1 MPADRRATFPT
12 AKPVKTERTHE
23 ENQERAYI
31 AASRR
36 SDRSLEAR
44 IESARRASEIH
55 KKRTGRALR
64 VTEQDVVNEEMYEEE
79 DDDLPTQYQRLNAH
93 LQTSSWLFN
102 RKLHDYI
109 ATQHGVRNMFLN
121 QQFPGHQLQP
131 YGSQYQPNATQ
142 LPMMSGSMLPPQ
154 AFNAAT
160 PDFTQ
165 PQQPFSPQGFQH
177 QQQGYRHAPYS
188 IPQRPQ
194 PHQRSASIATPHVVT
209 DFAPVNQPGSHV
221 TTPRGE
227 FNRRL
232 SLPQHALET
241 SAQQTPDGQARPPL
255 SRSSTAQSLQHQSVS
270 PQRAPAGTPST
281 SSSGHA
287 TPQLKS
293 EHTSPISYQF
303 GALPFGSSQV
313 LDMNPLSMSLPPES
327 QQFVGSALDP
337 SDPRTSL
344 FMAGS
349 ENLPQPFTGTYT
361 YNPNLSPKS
370 SRALVSQPGIAQTLA
385 PEQSIKLDAMADSTS
400 TTPPSALSDHLYT
413 PQPLFTPTGFEYSN
427 FFDSYSSQDGSRRA
441 NDTLLGEPFEDNS
454 FVNWDQ

>member
-1 MPADRRATFPT
+1 MPADRRTIFTT
-12 AKPVKTERTHE
+12 AKPIKTERTHE

-93 LQTSSWLFN
+93 LRTSSWLFN

-131 YGSQYQPNATQ
+131 YGPPFPPNTGQ
-142 LPMMSGSMLPPQ
+142 MPMMGGNMLPPH
-154 AFNAAT
+154 AFGAAI
-160 PDFTQ
+160 PDFAQ
-165 PQQPFSPQGFQH
+165 PQQPYSPQGFQT
-177 QQQGYRHAPYS
+177 QQQGYRHSPYN
-188 IPQRPQ
+188 IPQRAQ
-194 PHQRSASIATPHVVT
+194 PHQRSASIATPHAMT
-209 DFAPVNQPGSHV
+209 DFAPVNQSGSNV

-227 FNRRL
+227 MNRRL
-232 SLPQHALET
+232 SLPQHALENPARQT
-241 SAQQTPDGQARPPL
+241 SDGKARPTL
-255 SRSSTAQSLQHQSVS
+255 SRSSTAQSIHRQSAS
-270 PQRAPAGTPST
+270 PQRAPAST
-281 SSSGHA
+281 ASNASSGHA

-293 EHTSPISYQF
+293 EQTSPTSFQF
-303 GALPFGSSQV
+303 GSLPFGASQV
-313 LDMNPLSMSLPPES
+313 LNMNPLSMSLPPES
-327 QQFVGSALDP
+327 QQLVGSALDP

-344 FMAGS
+344 FMSGS
-349 ENLPQPFTGTYT
+349 ENLPQPFAGTYT

-370 SRALVSQPGIAQTLA
+370 SRPGISQTLA
-385 PEQSIKLDAMADSTS
+385 PEQSMKLDTSGDNAS
-400 TTPPSALSDHLYT
+400 TTPPSAMSDHLYT
-413 PQPLFTPTGFEYSN
+413 PQPLFTPSAFEYSN
-427 FFDSYSSQDGSRRA
+427 LFDHYPAQDSCHSA
-441 NDTLLGEPFEDNS
+441 NDALLGELFEDNS

>member
-1 MPADRRATFPT
+1 MPADRRTTFPT

-131 YGSQYQPNATQ
+131 YGSQFQPNTGQ
-142 LPMMSGSMLPPQ
+142 MPMMGGNMLPPQ
-154 AFNAAT
+154 AFSPAT
-160 PDFTQ
+160 PDFNQ
-165 PQQPFSPQGFQH
+165 SQQPFTPQGFHQ
-177 QQQGYRHAPYS
+177 QQQGYRHSPYN
-188 IPQRPQ
+188 IPQRA
-194 PHQRSASIATPHVVT
+194 PHQRSASIATPRVMT
-209 DFAPVNQPGSHV
+209 DFAPINQSGSQV

-227 FNRRL
+227 LNRRL
-232 SLPQHALET
+232 SLPQHASENP
-241 SAQQTPDGQARPPL
+241 AQQTSDRQAQPTPR
-255 SRSSTAQSLQHQSVS
+255 RTSTAQSIHQQSAS
-270 PQRAPAGTPST
+270 PQRAPAST
-281 SSSGHA
+281 CSNTSSGHA
-287 TPQLKS
+287 TPHLKS
-293 EHTSPISYQF
+293 EHTSPASFDF
-303 GALPFGSSQV
+303 GPIPFGSSQV
-313 LDMNPLSMSLPPES
+313 LNMNPLSMSLPPES
-327 QQFVGSALDP
+327 QQLVGSALDP

-344 FMAGS
+344 FMSGS
-349 ENLPQPFTGTYT
+349 ENLPQPFAGTYT

-370 SRALVSQPGIAQTLA
+370 CRRAMAQTLA
-385 PEQSIKLDAMADSTS
+385 PEESMKLDTAGDSTS
-400 TTPPSALSDHLYT
+400 TTPPSAMADHLYT
-413 PQPLFTPTGFEYSN
+413 PQPLFTPTFEFSN
-427 FFDSYSSQDGSRRA
+427 FFDQYPTQDGSRSA
-441 NDTLLGEPFEDNS
+441 NDSLLGDSYEDNP